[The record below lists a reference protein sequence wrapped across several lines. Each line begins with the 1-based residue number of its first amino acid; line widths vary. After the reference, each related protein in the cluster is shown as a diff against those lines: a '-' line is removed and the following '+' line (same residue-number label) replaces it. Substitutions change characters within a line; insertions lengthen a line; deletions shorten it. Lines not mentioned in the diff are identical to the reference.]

1 MKNAGFRTKIALP
14 LIVAASLG
22 LGCATDIQTYT
33 SFIAPTQAWAS
44 SSSSRLSSAPDS
56 SDHLGTLHFGGL
68 TVEIPNSFNCEDY
81 EVTTSDEGLRTT
93 TIGYSSHDMVLF
105 LRYEELSG
113 SFWEIFPEPD
123 DMASLFGAPYSDF
136 EPLDDECGMS
146 YLGDGLFQGL
156 YIVNL
161 EEDLD
166 VCLVVT
172 AAMDEAG
179 NVLILNGV
187 PRTEDGVDECW
198 EIVDSISGAYAP
210 ESSSGTSNTPGSSM
224 RPSHSSGS
232 STSSGHSSHTPTR
245 GEQNA
250 LDQARNYLDIMA
262 FSRTGL
268 IEQLEYKGYTSSEA
282 EYAAENCGADWYE
295 QAVLKAESYLNV
307 SHFSRAGLIDTLEYA
322 GFTTSEAEY
331 AVGQCDVDWYEQ
343 AVLKA
348 KDYLE
353 IKSFSRSGLIDMLE
367 YVGFSYSQASAAAT
381 AVGL

>member
-1 MKNAGFRTKIALP
+1 MKSACFRAKIALP

-22 LGCATDIQTYT
+22 LGCATDIQTCT
-33 SFIAPTQAWAS
+33 GFIAPTQAWAS

-56 SDHLGTLHFGGL
+56 PDHLGTLHFGGL
-68 TVEIPNSFNCEDY
+68 TVEIPSSFSCKDY
-81 EVTTSDEGLRTT
+81 DVTTSDKGLSTT
-93 TIGYSSHDMVLF
+93 RIDYSSHDMALF
-105 LRYEELSG
+105 LSFEELSG
-113 SFWEIFPEPD
+113 SLWEIFPEPD
-123 DMASLFGAPYSDF
+123 DMASLFDAPYSDY
-136 EPLDDECGMS
+136 ESLDDECRMS

-156 YIVNL
+156 YIVNI

-166 VCLVVT
+166 ACVVVT
-172 AAMDEAG
+172 VAMDEAG
-179 NVLILNGV
+179 NVLILKGI
-187 PRTEDGVDECW
+187 PCTEDDVDECW

-210 ESSSGTSNTPGSSM
+210 ESSSGTSNAPGSSARSS
-224 RPSHSSGS
+224 RP
-232 STSSGHSSHTPTR
+232 SHTPTR

-250 LDQARNYLDIMA
+250 LDQARSYLDIMA

-353 IKSFSRSGLIDMLE
+353 IKSFSRSGLIEMLE
-367 YVGFSYSQASAAAT
+367 YVGFTYSQASAAAT

>member
-1 MKNAGFRTKIALP
+1 
-14 LIVAASLG
+14 
-22 LGCATDIQTYT
+22 
-33 SFIAPTQAWAS
+33 
-44 SSSSRLSSAPDS
+44 
-56 SDHLGTLHFGGL
+56 
-68 TVEIPNSFNCEDY
+68 
-81 EVTTSDEGLRTT
+81 
-93 TIGYSSHDMVLF
+93 
-105 LRYEELSG
+105 
-113 SFWEIFPEPD
+113 
-123 DMASLFGAPYSDF
+123 
-136 EPLDDECGMS
+136 
-146 YLGDGLFQGL
+146 
-156 YIVNL
+156 
-161 EEDLD
+161 
-166 VCLVVT
+166 
-172 AAMDEAG
+172 MDEAG
-179 NVLILNGV
+179 NVLILKGI
-187 PRTEDGVDECW
+187 PCTEDGVDECW

-210 ESSSGTSNTPGSSM
+210 ESSSGTSNAPGSSARSS
-224 RPSHSSGS
+224 RP
-232 STSSGHSSHTPTR
+232 SHTPTR

-250 LDQARNYLDIMA
+250 LDQARSYLDIMA